1 MFNSAMAE
9 RKNGCWVLIRVFN
22 NFVPLFF
29 QQAVPVHV
37 GATIPLVALKASNS
51 SDRFLVFA
59 RQLQEPLNFSG

>member
-29 QQAVPVHV
+29 RQAVPVHV
-37 GATIPLVALKASNS
+37 GATNPIGCVKG
-51 SDRFLVFA
+51 VK
-59 RQLQEPLNFSG
+59 